1 MNIKCIVALPESEAG
16 SYGRSLVNF
25 KKKWAQLKMEKR
37 KDGYFDGTLIAI
49 SGGNGIVKLNYGIV
63 LALSFD
69 CICLQE

>member
-25 KKKWAQLKMEKR
+25 KKQWAQLKMEKR
-37 KDGYFDGTLIAI
+37 EDGYLDAVLIAI
-49 SGGNGIVKLNYGIV
+49 SNGYGVVKFNHGIV
-63 LALSFD
+63 LALPFD